1 MITLAP
7 RRFAAAA
14 LLRDWLVL
22 PIALLVWGLDQLAK
36 AAIVRWIE
44 FGQSIPESGFVRLTF
59 TTNTGS
65 AFGLFPNQS
74 LALIV
79 ASFLAVGVL
88 LLFYGSRA
96 KHSSSVRL
104 SIGLQLGG
112 AFGNLSDRLVRGYVV
127 DFVHIGPWPVFNL
140 ADSTIVVGLI
150 LLLAIFITDTGRPKP
165 VPWRG
170 PPPEWRLD
178 AAPDPGC

>member
-1 MITLAP
+1 MITLSP

-22 PIALLVWGLDQLAK
+22 PIALLVWVLDQLAK
-36 AAIVRWIE
+36 AAIARWME
-44 FGQSIPESGFVRLTF
+44 FGQSIPESGFVHLTY
-59 TTNTGS
+59 TTNTGG

-74 LALIV
+74 LTLII

-96 KHSSSVRL
+96 RHNPWVRL

-112 AFGNLSDRLVRGYVV
+112 AIGNLTDRLVRGYVV
-127 DFVHIGPWPVFNL
+127 DFMHVGPWPVFNL
-140 ADSTIVVGLI
+140 ADSAIVVGLI
-150 LLLAIFITDTGRPKP
+150 LLMAIFLTDTGRPKP
-165 VPWRG
+165 VPWPG
-170 PPPEWRLD
+170 PPPEWRPD
-178 AAPDPGC
+178 TAPDPGC

>member
-22 PIALLVWGLDQLAK
+22 PLALLVWILDQLAK
-36 AAIVRWIE
+36 AAIVRWME
-44 FGQSIPESGFVRLTF
+44 SGQSIPESGFVRLTF

-74 LALIV
+74 LALII

-96 KHSSSVRL
+96 RHSPWVRL

-112 AFGNLSDRLVRGYVV
+112 AFGNLTDRLVRGYVV
-127 DFVHIGPWPVFNL
+127 DFVHVGPWPVFNL
-140 ADSTIVVGLI
+140 ADSAIVVGLI
-150 LLLAIFITDTGRPKP
+150 LLMTLFIADTGRPKP
-165 VPWRG
+165 VPWPG
-170 PPPEWRLD
+170 PPPEWRPGMT
-178 AAPDPGC
+178 PDPGC